1 MKRLVPWHHL
11 ILATACLISM
21 PANGQVSASTASTNA
36 PASSID
42 PAVLRAQVQ
51 LDRAGFGPGV
61 IDGLKGQFFGL
72 ALRGFQQAHGLPA
85 TGELDSATQSALDKD
100 SAPPLMT
107 MVLKEDA
114 LAADYTPDIPAD
126 MADQASLPY
135 MGYRDVVE
143 RLAERFHTTP
153 ETLLTLNPGLNSPR
167 AGMELR
173 LPSLIPADRA
183 YDSNL
188 SPQWRNMLATLNIG
202 AHQPAAAR
210 IVVDKSESLLKVYDS
225 KDRLIAQFPATTGSE
240 HDPLPIGKWVIKG
253 TAFLPTYHYSPDLF
267 WDAAATDRKATLQ
280 PGPNNPVGVVWIDLD
295 KPHYGIHGTPEP
307 SRIGRSQSHGCVR
320 LSNWDAARLAQMV
333 STQTQ
338 MVFQE

>member
-1 MKRLVPWHHL
+1 MKRLVPWYHL
-11 ILATACLISM
+11 ILATAYLISM
-21 PANGQVSASTASTNA
+21 PANGQVSAPAASTNA
-36 PASSID
+36 PASFMD

-72 ALRGFQQAHGLPA
+72 ALRGFQQAHDLPV
-85 TGELDSATQSALDKD
+85 TGELDSATRSALDKD

-126 MADQASLPY
+126 IADQASLPY

-153 ETLLTLNPGLNSPR
+153 ETLLTLNPALKNPQ

-183 YDSNL
+183 YDSSL

-210 IVVDKSESLLKVYDS
+210 IVVDKSESLLKAYDS

-240 HDPLPIGKWVIKG
+240 HDPLPIGKWAIKG

-267 WDAAATDRKATLQ
+267 
-280 PGPNNPVGVVWIDLD
+280 
-295 KPHYGIHGTPEP
+295 
-307 SRIGRSQSHGCVR
+307 
-320 LSNWDAARLAQMV
+320 
-333 STQTQ
+333 
-338 MVFQE
+338 